1 MGYWAWGFLQVEIIR
16 VDDIGLVKWGEMRHF
31 INAIDPLAQKQSK
44 KFNYLGINPNSDTQ
58 ENLFSI
64 TIGLKV
70 ISSQ

>member
-1 MGYWAWGFLQVEIIR
+1 
-16 VDDIGLVKWGEMRHF
+16 MRHF

-44 KFNYLGINPNSDTQ
+44 KFNYLEINPNSDTQ

-64 TIGLKV
+64 TIGIKV